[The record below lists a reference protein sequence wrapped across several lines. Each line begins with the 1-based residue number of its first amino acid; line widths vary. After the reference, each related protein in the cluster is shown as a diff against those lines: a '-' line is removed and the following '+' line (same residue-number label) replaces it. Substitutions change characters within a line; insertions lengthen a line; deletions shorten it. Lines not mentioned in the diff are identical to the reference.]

1 MLFSCKKDDNSGGL
15 PDGTAKMTVNGTEV
29 NFDMCI
35 LSVTNYYGYEITQI
49 TLTNKMPDPNNVNQL
64 VFTFVGI
71 DLEVK
76 EYELISTNSNFSVLC
91 TYSNITYAGDSGKLN
106 LTYVSDNLVK
116 GTFDIVV
123 KQALGTETL
132 NLKGEFSAK
141 LLQVQ

>member
-1 MLFSCKKDDNSGGL
+1 MLFSCKKDENSGGL

-35 LSVTNYYGYEITQI
+35 LSVSNYYGYKITQI
-49 TLTNKMPDPNNVNQL
+49 TLTNKMPDPNNINQL
-64 VFTFVGI
+64 IFTFVSI

-76 EYELISTNSNFSVLC
+76 EYEVVSTNSSFSV
-91 TYSNITYAGDSGKLN
+91 TYTSSNNMYAGDSGKLN
-106 LTYVSDNLVK
+106 LSYVSDNLVK
-116 GTFDIVV
+116 GTFDIIV
-123 KQALGTETL
+123 KQPLGTETL